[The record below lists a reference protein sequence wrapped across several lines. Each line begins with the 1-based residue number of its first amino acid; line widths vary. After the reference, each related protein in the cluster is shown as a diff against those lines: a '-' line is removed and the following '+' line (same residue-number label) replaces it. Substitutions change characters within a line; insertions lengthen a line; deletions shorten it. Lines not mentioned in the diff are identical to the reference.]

1 MVFTS
6 LKSLIS
12 FSFLFFFSI
21 KGSLLETWWGSLEKG
36 VKAAKGRGHRKR
48 GGERRRG
55 IGRPGRER
63 EGEGLNSLEN
73 G

>member
-1 MVFTS
+1 MRLKMVFTS

-36 VKAAKGRGHRKR
+36 VKVAKGRGQRKR
-48 GGERRRG
+48 DQKTKK
-55 IGRPGRER
+55 PKQNKKP
-63 EGEGLNSLEN
+63 NSCFRD
-73 G
+73 